1 MFNDNLFDEMKYH
14 WIDYL
19 MSFPSDRLDS
29 PVIRLKMLIMSSN
42 EHFRQYNAQLMKFQ
56 VLQFILG
63 IKKKKKKK
71 NENNFFSLLD
81 VKRF

>member
-1 MFNDNLFDEMKYH
+1 MKYH

-42 EHFRQYNAQLMKFQ
+42 EHFRQYNAQLMKFI
-56 VLQFILG
+56 FG

-71 NENNFFSLLD
+71 KKKTNENNFFSLLD

>member
-1 MFNDNLFDEMKYH
+1 MFNDNLLDEMKYH

-63 IKKKKKKK
+63 IKKKKK
-71 NENNFFSLLD
+71 NENNFFYLLD

>member
-1 MFNDNLFDEMKYH
+1 MKYH

-63 IKKKKKKK
+63 IKKKKK

>member
-1 MFNDNLFDEMKYH
+1 MKYH

-63 IKKKKKKK
+63 IKKKK

>member
-1 MFNDNLFDEMKYH
+1 MFNDNLLDEMKYH

-63 IKKKKKKK
+63 IKKKKK

>member
-1 MFNDNLFDEMKYH
+1 MFNDNLLDEMKYH

-71 NENNFFSLLD
+71 KKKKQTKITFFLC
-81 VKRF
+81 

>member
-1 MFNDNLFDEMKYH
+1 MKYH

-71 NENNFFSLLD
+71 KKKTKITFFLC
-81 VKRF
+81 